1 VHADELADLLR
12 WCTVLST
19 DPAELAGAVLVAA
32 GQRWSALVESPADLR
47 ELTVRT
53 FLQPRHA
60 PDPAVRGGMERVPE
74 ELRAVVVAYDQLPRL
89 QRALLMLS
97 YLEGITYAEIAGIVD
112 RSAARVRQE
121 LDRGLAAI
129 GGDPYSV
136 RAALDIAS
144 WHQPAPAVVS
154 LAFQRNA
161 RTRGFR
167 RRRIGLVGVAV
178 GTLAA
183 VLVTVSAV
191 HRPYVEPRQA
201 GAWTFSHTVRTLPGW
216 SVRSRTVEREWETTV
231 LRAERPGTGRCSV
244 AVGASGATWVR
255 PLPRH
260 PTKVRVGTRSAFYA
274 ERVWPNGGGAM
285 LWWDYSDAALVII
298 ECGDLAAPREVLPK
312 LGNRVAL
319 VAEPILLP
327 YRIRSVP
334 RNYEVTSVVKGL
346 VSHSTV
352 AYLSR
357 NDYPEGVLQISI
369 RYPAGLPM
377 YGVSYSSFESRY
389 ANGRH
394 AAVCRPFADSH
405 ICVRGE
411 LRTPGRI
418 DIAAQRGALAVID
431 RIASSLEV
439 APSATDTASWYDA
452 RQALPS

>member
-1 VHADELADLLR
+1 
-12 WCTVLST
+12 
-19 DPAELAGAVLVAA
+19 
-32 GQRWSALVESPADLR
+32 
-47 ELTVRT
+47 
-53 FLQPRHA
+53 
-60 PDPAVRGGMERVPE
+60 
-74 ELRAVVVAYDQLPRL
+74 
-89 QRALLMLS
+89 
-97 YLEGITYAEIAGIVD
+97 
-112 RSAARVRQE
+112 
-121 LDRGLAAI
+121 
-129 GGDPYSV
+129 
-136 RAALDIAS
+136 
-144 WHQPAPAVVS
+144 
-154 LAFQRNA
+154 
-161 RTRGFR
+161 
-167 RRRIGLVGVAV
+167 
-178 GTLAA
+178 
-183 VLVTVSAV
+183 
-191 HRPYVEPRQA
+191 
-201 GAWTFSHTVRTLPGW
+201 
-216 SVRSRTVEREWETTV
+216 
-231 LRAERPGTGRCSV
+231 
-244 AVGASGATWVR
+244 
-255 PLPRH
+255 
-260 PTKVRVGTRSAFYA
+260 
-274 ERVWPNGGGAM
+274 M